1 MGQMINSGNDVVS
14 FLKGQH
20 RQVKA
25 LLEEVT
31 ATSGK
36 EREHAFSS
44 LKRLL
49 TAHEAAEEEVV
60 HPAARRAI
68 AGGEEEVNSRLK
80 EENEANKA
88 LAELTGLDVDS
99 SEFETKFKKLKKA
112 VIAHAEAEEH
122 EEFDRLKAVLDPERL
137 QRMRESAE
145 RAEASATPERRD
157 REH

>member
-1 MGQMINSGNDVVS
+1 MMNSGNDVVS

-20 RQVKA
+20 QQVKA

-31 ATSGK
+31 AKSGK
-36 EREHAFSS
+36 ERERAFAT
-44 LKRLL
+44 LQRLL
-49 TAHEAAEEEVV
+49 MVHEAAEEEVV

-68 AGGEEEVNSRLK
+68 SGGEQEVNSRLK
-80 EENEANKA
+80 EENEAKKA
-88 LAELTGLDVDS
+88 LTELDRLDVDS
-99 SEFETKFKKLKKA
+99 SEFETKFAKLKKA

-137 QRMRESAE
+137 QRMRQSAQK
-145 RAEASATPERRD
+145 AEAAAAPGRRE